1 MHIRQGRIG
10 AAIRCSAAVWG
21 AGIAF
26 LCLGKPALAAV
37 ERSCAQAM
45 VSIHYHPDI
54 AASSILA
61 VVMNEWQALDRQT
74 VASGHAAIAAR
85 MVETPAVM
93 NALTQ
98 QCNDNPGQSIQA
110 AAAAVYR
117 LARQSL
123 DGY

>member
-1 MHIRQGRIG
+1 MHMSLGRIG
-10 AAIRCSAAVWG
+10 AAIRCSVAVWG
-21 AGIAF
+21 ASAAF
-26 LCLGKPALAAV
+26 CCLCNPVFAAV

-45 VSIHYHPDI
+45 VSIQYHPDI

-61 VVMNEWQALDRQT
+61 VVMNEWQAMDRQT
-74 VASGHAAIAAR
+74 VASGHAAIATR
-85 MVETPAVM
+85 MVQTPAVM